1 MKTFIASIVL
11 GIVAWTVIVSLFA
24 SLFVLYRQNKEM
36 AIALERNSKQIN
48 DITLLLNNTD
58 IQWQH

>member
-11 GIVAWTVIVSLFA
+11 GIVAWTVIVALFV
-24 SLFVLYRQNKEM
+24 SLFVLYRQNEQM